1 MSTPRNIKDR
11 AVSQLAGPTLIPGG
25 FATAIKNLKEMYSLQ
40 YYENN
45 VVAQELLTSLY
56 QNSKPHKEN

>member
-25 FATAIKNLKEMYSLQ
+25 FATANKESERDVFPSILW
-40 YYENN
+40 
-45 VVAQELLTSLY
+45 
-56 QNSKPHKEN
+56 K